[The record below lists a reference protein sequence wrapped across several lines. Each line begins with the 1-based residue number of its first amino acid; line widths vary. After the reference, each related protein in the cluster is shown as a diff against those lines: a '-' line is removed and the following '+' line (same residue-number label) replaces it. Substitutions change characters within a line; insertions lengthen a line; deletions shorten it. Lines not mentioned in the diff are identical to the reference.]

1 MTRKIS
7 LLGLFL
13 LSPTLCFMVQ
23 SLSQTEGLDKG
34 DRHRILRTNSWD
46 DREKSGYSDGREQ
59 AKLKVVPRYGGRFT
73 TR

>member
-1 MTRKIS
+1 
-7 LLGLFL
+7 
-13 LSPTLCFMVQ
+13 MVQ